1 MFKKKV
7 QTAEKLQFPRL
18 DQGAPKAF
26 EEAYRTLRANLM
38 FSEETNGAKRIV
50 LAAPARD
57 EHIGNFTWNLATVL
71 AGEKSRV
78 LIVDCDLTDRW
89 VSRELAISD
98 TLPGIAQVICGEY
111 GMVDCLVT
119 TPKENVS
126 LLPAGNFS
134 GDSAELFS
142 GKRIEELQELVQ
154 KDFDYVLYVAPAV
167 TETTD
172 ATVLSRK
179 AVSDG
184 MLLVLCPESATIQAS
199 QFAMD
204 KLEDAGGHVLGAVLN
219 GYDPEKGVKQDG
231 YYDIYTR

>member
-7 QTAEKLQFPRL
+7 RPAEKLQFPRL
-18 DQGAPKAF
+18 DQGASKAF
-26 EEAYRTLRANLM
+26 AEAYRTLRTNLM
-38 FSEETNGAKRIV
+38 FSDETNGAKRIV
-50 LAAPARD
+50 LASPARD
-57 EHIGNFTWNLATVL
+57 EHIGNFAWNLATVL
-71 AGEKSRV
+71 AGEKSHV
-78 LIVDCDLTDRW
+78 LIVDCDLADKW

-98 TLPGIAQVICGEY
+98 TLPGVVQVICGEC
-111 GMVDCLVT
+111 GMADCLVT

-126 LLPAGNFS
+126 LLPAGNYS

-142 GKRIEELQELVQ
+142 GKEIEALQELTQ
-154 KDFDYVLYVAPAV
+154 KEFEYVLYVAPAV
-167 TETTD
+167 TDATD

-179 AVSDG
+179 TVSDG
-184 MLLVLCPESATIQAS
+184 ILLVLCPESATIQAS

>member
-38 FSEETNGAKRIV
+38 FSEETTGAKRIV
-50 LAAPARD
+50 LAAPARY

-111 GMVDCLVT
+111 GMVDCL
-119 TPKENVS
+119 
-126 LLPAGNFS
+126 
-134 GDSAELFS
+134 
-142 GKRIEELQELVQ
+142 
-154 KDFDYVLYVAPAV
+154 YVAPAV
-167 TETTD
+167 TEATD